1 MWQSVC
7 ARLLRWRSS
16 LYCCLVSER
25 VESRLVGGL
34 QVVRGLRVGWWG
46 LAGSERV
53 ESRLVGGL
61 QVVRGL
67 RVGWWGL
74 AGSERVESRLVGACR

>member
-1 MWQSVC
+1 M
-7 ARLLRWRSS
+7 
-16 LYCCLVSER
+16 
-25 VESRLVGGL
+25 
-34 QVVRGLRVGWWG
+34 RGLRVGWWG

>member
-1 MWQSVC
+1 M
-7 ARLLRWRSS
+7 
-16 LYCCLVSER
+16 
-25 VESRLVGGL
+25 GGL

-67 RVGWWGL
+67 RVGWWG
-74 AGSERVESRLVGACR
+74 AYR